1 MRRVL
6 SLFFLL
12 AACAGSACARA
23 QSNGVTTAVV
33 PPQYGGV
40 QTFVSGVFVTPIPN
54 IPMTATV
61 DVSSMRILPDGSTE
75 LRKTENHIA
84 RASNGSIYNE
94 RRMMVGVSYQGMPR
108 LLSSHVYDPQT
119 RVSITWNAHSDVAQS
134 VTLSPRQVTERKP
147 FTVPL
152 AGATDTDLGD
162 STMSG
167 VTVHGL
173 RRTRP
178 VTPGLSTT
186 AKPIVITDEYWY
198 SQDLHLIMLE
208 KHDDPRTGEQIV
220 TVLNVQR
227 AEPPVQLFAPPNG
240 YRVVDVTSSG
250 ATDIAN
256 DPFAPAPANRE
267 PVPTQTINVH

>member
-1 MRRVL
+1 MRHILPL
-6 SLFFLL
+6 SFMTCAL
-12 AACAGSACARA
+12 AVPLCTPA
-23 QSNGVTTAVV
+23 QGNGVTTAVV

-40 QTFVSGVFVTPIPN
+40 QTYVSGVFVTPIPN

-61 DVSSMRILPDGSTE
+61 DISSMRILPDGSTE

-94 RRMMVGVSYQGMPR
+94 RRMLVGVSFQGMPR

-119 RVSITWNAHSDVAQS
+119 RVSITWNPHSDVAQS
-134 VTLSPRQVTERKP
+134 VTLSARQLAERKP
-147 FTVPL
+147 FTAPL

-167 VTVHGL
+167 VTVHGV
-173 RRTRP
+173 RRTR
-178 VTPGLSTT
+178 TINSGMSTT
-186 AKPIVITDEYWY
+186 AKPIATTDEYWY

-220 TVLNVQR
+220 TVMNVQR
-227 AEPPVQLFAPPNG
+227 SEPPVQLFAPPSS
-240 YRVVDVTSSG
+240 YRVVDMTSTG
-250 ATDIAN
+250 TNNAGN
-256 DPFAPAPANRE
+256 DPFAAPPANRG
-267 PVPTQTINVH
+267 PVPSQTVNVR